1 MVFAEAVRLIRAHVE
16 SKFPKTC
23 TMCGRLFSNL
33 ADYLRDTRYVGQ
45 PVSYDA
51 EMEEWTPKEPVG
63 SYAMSRCPC
72 GTSLTIDSS
81 GVPLVTL
88 WRLMRFARGES
99 HRRDVTVSEVLVE
112 IRGAVRNEVLADDDC
127 TGETG
132 VAAKVAVWSEDTG

>member
-23 TMCGRLFSNL
+23 NMCGRVFSDL
-33 ADYLRDTRYVGQ
+33 ADYLRGTRYVGQ

-51 EMEEWTPKEPVG
+51 DMEDWTPKEPVG
-63 SYAMSRCPC
+63 SYAMSVCPC

-81 GVPLVTL
+81 GVSLVTL

-99 HRRDVTVSEVLVE
+99 QRRGVTVSEVLVE
-112 IRGAVRNEVLADDDC
+112 IRGAVRNQVLADDGSA
-127 TGETG
+127 GEHG
-132 VAAKVAVWSEDTG
+132 FAEKVAVWSDDTG